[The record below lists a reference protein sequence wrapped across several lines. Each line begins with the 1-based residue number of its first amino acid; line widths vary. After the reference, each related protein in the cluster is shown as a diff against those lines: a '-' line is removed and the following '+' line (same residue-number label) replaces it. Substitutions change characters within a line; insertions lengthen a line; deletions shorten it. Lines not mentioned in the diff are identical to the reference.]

1 MSSGRCVSQVVVYS
15 GQVIPYLDGGHGLA
29 DVYELWQV
37 CLTDV
42 VYSGQVPG
50 WVPLHSIFVGIGPI
64 PYTLYSKKCSKGR
77 QEL

>member
-1 MSSGRCVSQVVVYS
+1 
-15 GQVIPYLDGGHGLA
+15 
-29 DVYELWQV
+29 V

-64 PYTLYSKKCSKGR
+64 PYTLYSKKCLRKKISC
-77 QEL
+77 ELEKLYN